1 MVQTKKLYKC
11 KIFYET
17 TQDGKSIL
25 EVKKEL
31 SNMFI
36 MDNLSLKCFCGGLKT
51 GDKYYNVVSIYA
63 NNQWLHPVRF
73 IEYLFLEGI
82 EAWKKHTRK

>member
-17 TQDGKSIL
+17 TRDGKEVL
-25 EVKKEL
+25 EVNNEL

-36 MDNLSLKCFCGGLKT
+36 MDRLSLKCFCGGLKS
-51 GDKYYNVVSIYA
+51 GNRYYNIVSVYVDGK
-63 NNQWLHPVRF
+63 WLHPAKF
-73 IEYLFLEGI
+73 IEYLFSEGV
-82 EAWKKHTRK
+82 EL

>member
-17 TQDGKSIL
+17 TKDGKAAL

-63 NNQWLHPVRF
+63 NNKWLHPMRF
-73 IEYLFLEGI
+73 IEYLFLEGL
-82 EAWKKHTRK
+82 EA